1 MTLTEGSTVLN
12 SHIDSFFINLR
23 PQNKTVRLTDIAT
36 VREWDSIADVTSFYH
51 ISMFKRQPIRINP
64 DRIMLIVETI
74 YIQGPA
80 GDEEQKVKIRRKG
93 EIEKK
98 TEKSKNGKLPNRVDL
113 IKRSIKRHRKW
124 IRPDWLAGCRARM
137 LLWLVS
143 WKCDSPAYWST
154 ITNTHRLCKSSMR
167 HRCRRKLEIMELFY
181 RYNKWDSLSNQ
192 WNRFPQKHLCKQ

>member
-1 MTLTEGSTVLN
+1 
-12 SHIDSFFINLR
+12 
-23 PQNKTVRLTDIAT
+23 
-36 VREWDSIADVTSFYH
+36 
-51 ISMFKRQPIRINP
+51 MFKRQPIRINP

-124 IRPDWLAGCRARM
+124 IRPD
-137 LLWLVS
+137 
-143 WKCDSPAYWST
+143 
-154 ITNTHRLCKSSMR
+154 
-167 HRCRRKLEIMELFY
+167 
-181 RYNKWDSLSNQ
+181 
-192 WNRFPQKHLCKQ
+192 